1 MMENQ
6 EVESD
11 FLYSSLVKNIK
22 ISIYVF
28 IA

>member
-22 ISIYVF
+22 ISIHVF